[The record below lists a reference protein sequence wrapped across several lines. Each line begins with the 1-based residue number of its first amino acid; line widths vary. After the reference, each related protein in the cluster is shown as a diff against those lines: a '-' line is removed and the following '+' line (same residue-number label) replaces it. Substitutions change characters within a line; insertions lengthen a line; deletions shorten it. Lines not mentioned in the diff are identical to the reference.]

1 MSLIVL
7 RSSAYLLRAGAAAL
21 ALICAAGAAAQ
32 TARPAGFAMCG
43 ACHSVKA
50 GENRIGP
57 SLAGIVGRNVGT
69 APGFKYSAAM
79 KAKGGK
85 WTAAALNAYLANP
98 RGVVPGTT
106 MVYAGEKDAAK
117 RAQLVAYLATLK

>member
-1 MSLIVL
+1 MVLMSS
-7 RSSAYLLRAGAAAL
+7 RPASRLLLAGIAAGTL
-21 ALICAAGAAAQ
+21 CHAAGAAAQ

-43 ACHSVKA
+43 ACHSIKA

-57 SLAGIVGRNVGT
+57 SLAGVVGRGIGT

-85 WTAAALNAYLANP
+85 WTAAALNTYLANP

-106 MVYAGEKDAAK
+106 MVYAGEKDAAR